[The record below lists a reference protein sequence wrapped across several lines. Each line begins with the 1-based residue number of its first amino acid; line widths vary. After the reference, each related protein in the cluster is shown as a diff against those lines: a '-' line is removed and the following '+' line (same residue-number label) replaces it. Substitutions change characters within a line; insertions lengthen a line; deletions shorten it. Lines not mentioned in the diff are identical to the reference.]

1 MAANTC
7 RWRSA
12 CCSRSRRATRWAA
25 TAWANAPAT
34 SSWST
39 ARNTLY
45 GISVSTTTTIPSG
58 NCAGCSICSAKNCF
72 PRSRRCRSALLRLEN
87 EHTRVAGV
95 GDHEPVIDDAHALG
109 PAERVGIR
117 RCRAA
122 IRQGFL
128 ERRLANDLVGRLE
141 GFARPLVPHQYAI
154 VQLIGDEQ
162 LAVRH
167 RHAPRIIQRA
177 RARLRVLAAI
187 AVIIVGDDGIHFV
200 LAQHD

>member
-1 MAANTC
+1 PAPPPSPT
-7 RWRSA
+7 RRS
-12 CCSRSRRATRWAA
+12 SD
-25 TAWANAPAT
+25 
-34 SSWST
+34 
-39 ARNTLY
+39 L
-45 GISVSTTTTIPSG
+45 
-58 NCAGCSICSAKNCF
+58 
-72 PRSRRCRSALLRLEN
+72 
-87 EHTRVAGV
+87 
-95 GDHEPVIDDAHALG
+95 
-109 PAERVGIR
+109 
-117 RCRAA
+117 CRAA

-187 AVIIVGDDGIHFV
+187 RSEEHTSE
-200 LAQHD
+200 LQSREN